1 MKNRNEYK
9 KTWDNLARDM
19 NSAKKYVSGFQEE
32 KEFKR
37 TALKTIEILNDSIGI
52 NKEDDVLEI
61 GCGVGR
67 VGKELSS
74 ICNSWTGSD
83 ISNGMLT
90 FAAERLQGKKNIELV
105 ELGTEGLEKF
115 PENSFDVVYCTVVFM
130 HLFEWD
136 RYKYIQ
142 DAYRI
147 LKPSGRC
154 FVDNIDI
161 KSETGKAMFYEG
173 LSFKP
178 TERPDHLSMVS
189 TGDELETYFKWSG
202 YSNISVVRWDNA
214 WVGAHGTKT

>member
-90 FAAERLQGKKNIELV
+90 FAAERLQGKKI
-105 ELGTEGLEKF
+105 
-115 PENSFDVVYCTVVFM
+115 
-130 HLFEWD
+130 
-136 RYKYIQ
+136 
-142 DAYRI
+142 
-147 LKPSGRC
+147 
-154 FVDNIDI
+154 
-161 KSETGKAMFYEG
+161 
-173 LSFKP
+173 
-178 TERPDHLSMVS
+178 
-189 TGDELETYFKWSG
+189 
-202 YSNISVVRWDNA
+202 
-214 WVGAHGTKT
+214 

>member
-9 KTWDNLARDM
+9 ATWNRLAGDM
-19 NSAKKYVSGFQEE
+19 HSAKKYVSGFQEE
-32 KEFKR
+32 KDFKR
-37 TALKTIEILNDSIGI
+37 TALRTIEILSTTIGI

-67 VGKELSS
+67 VGKELCS
-74 ICNSWTGSD
+74 ICNSWTGTD

-90 FAAERLQGKKNIELV
+90 FAAERLQQKKNVKLV
-105 ELGTEGLEKF
+105 ELDEEGLNRF
-115 PENSFDVVYCTVVFM
+115 PENSFDIVYCTVVFM

-136 RYKYIQ
+136 RFKYIQ

-147 LKPSGRC
+147 LRPSGRC

-161 KSETGKAMFYEG
+161 KSETGKKMFYEG

-178 TERPDHLSMVS
+178 HERPDHLSMVS
-189 TGDELETYFKWSG
+189 TADELKTYFKWSG
-202 YSNISVVRWDNA
+202 YSNIDVIKWDDA
-214 WVGAHGTKT
+214 WVGSYGTKA